1 MVVNDG
7 VHSNQAADVSRRAMM
22 PIASIMRD
30 DPIPEDEEKQATAR
44 IDHEDVVIEDTDS
57 DVENDEDLDA

>member
-7 VHSNQAADVSRRAMM
+7 VHSNQAADVPRRAMM
-22 PIASIMRD
+22 SIASIMRD

>member
-1 MVVNDG
+1 
-7 VHSNQAADVSRRAMM
+7 M